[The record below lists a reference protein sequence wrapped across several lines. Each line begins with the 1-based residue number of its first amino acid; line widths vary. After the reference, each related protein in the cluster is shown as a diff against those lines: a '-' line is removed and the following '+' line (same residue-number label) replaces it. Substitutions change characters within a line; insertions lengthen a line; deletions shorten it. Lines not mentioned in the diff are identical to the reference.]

1 MRDKNMD
8 RNVYKSRLPGTCTKR
23 LVFVLGI
30 TLSLYTAACGGGA
43 SQNQNQ
49 SQTQAPAPE
58 KRYHLAGTI
67 VSIDKEQRHLIV
79 NHGDIPGFMAA
90 MTMPYPVADA
100 KTLDEVSVG
109 DQITADVVVSN
120 GEAHLENVVV
130 VKKGT
135 GAPPA
140 PRGAS
145 LKPGANDQVPD
156 FALLNEEG
164 KRVHLGQYRGKALLL
179 TFIYTRC
186 PLPDYC
192 PLMSH
197 NFAEIEKGL
206 AKTPDV
212 YAKTHLLSISFD
224 PKYDTPEVLRKYAS
238 AFVDDQKKPAF
249 DHWEFASIL
258 EPERADIARFFDLFY
273 SEADG
278 QITHSLSTNIIAP
291 DGRLYRSYY
300 DNDWKPAD
308 VLSDLAG
315 LVGNPSQERSALSPA
330 VKRS

>member
-1 MRDKNMD
+1 MR
-8 RNVYKSRLPGTCTKR
+8 
-23 LVFVLGI
+23 FAFALGI
-30 TLSLYTAACGGGA
+30 AVSLCTAACGGGA

-49 SQTQAPAPE
+49 GQTETAE

-79 NHGDIPGFMAA
+79 NHGDIPGFMSA

-100 KTLDEVSVG
+100 KTLDQVSVG

-120 GEAHLENVVV
+120 GEARLENVVV

-140 PRGAS
+140 PTGAS
-145 LKPGANDQVPD
+145 LKPHANDQVPD
-156 FALLNEEG
+156 FALVNEDG
-164 KRVHLGQYRGKALLL
+164 KRVHLGQYRGKAVLL

-197 NFAEIEKGL
+197 NFAQIEKGL

-224 PKYDTPEVLRKYAS
+224 PKYDTPPVLRKYAS

-258 EPERADIARFFDLFY
+258 EPERADIARFFNLFY
-273 SEADG
+273 SETDG
-278 QITHSLSTNIIAP
+278 QVTHSLITNIIAP
-291 DGRLYRSYY
+291 DGRVYRSYY

-308 VLSDLAG
+308 VLSDLTA
-315 LVGNPSQERSALSPA
+315 LVGDPSQERSALSPA